1 MSLGDWLDAVLHDSK
16 EGAGSPHGVPKPPAS
31 TMASLAASPATSPKD
46 SPADS
51 PKDPAQTYRAA
62 PSGGRRFDDPLDDPF
77 DAPGAGG
84 PLGPTDPVARRLD
97 RLAGAIGTDKPAADD
112 DDPHSLRGI
121 ARRLDRLSSKMPQGP
136 ERLST
141 RETIRDLE
149 ERLHDI
155 ARRVESKHRPPLSRT
170 APPAAPAQ
178 PSPAPAP
185 TNGLRD
191 AIAEIASRQK
201 TLEVEFDRA
210 VSGYADRVDHRID
223 LVSERLERTLG
234 EALPSDQLKQ
244 IREGLQNVAATGGL
258 RASDTKDFAD
268 LRLMV
273 TEMARRI
280 ETMPSQVADDLAE
293 RLEDTERRLDTATR
307 SELDAIRGELRE
319 IAQDIDRRTRGEFES
334 LRSDIRNLAGKIE
347 SMPGRDAESIEAK
360 LEDVAVRLSAAAR
373 DEIGAI
379 RNEVREIAEQVDLR
393 GRDEMAAMRA
403 EMARLADRIESLPAS
418 GSGTIEAQLEDIA
431 ARFDTATR
439 DEFEAMRGELRDLGD
454 RLLAERSTYAATN
467 ALDEAGLAELDAI
480 RADIRNLA
488 EQIDG
493 VRRDDYTA
501 LRRDMQALG
510 DRVTQA
516 PESRMGDLE
525 KQIAQ
530 LSEKLAGA
538 AQDGDPVA
546 LAQIEQQISRLAET
560 VDASSR
566 QTADVGGLEQTITDM
581 VSRIEDSRADT
592 LDAARAAANEA
603 IERALTAIGASI
615 GDADVFGT
623 LRDELASQRRDAEA
637 TGQRTHDALQVV
649 HTTLMKVVDRLEELE
664 DEVDEVAG
672 DKRLP
677 GQDQSMSR
685 DDAGEPAEAPAVKP
699 EPRLEA
705 EPTKTPAA
713 SAKAAK
719 AEAKKAAKAAAA
731 AAKSKTGA
739 ASPDADSADAGSI
752 EDDTPLVPG
761 TGRPAAAPPAISA
774 TDSPADFIAAARRAA
789 QAAVAEQSGTQDKA
803 AVAKGVSLDALRS
816 ALKKYRR
823 PLAIAA
829 AMLVLVYGTMKIATL
844 LTADPANTSS
854 LDRPAVAGTAPE
866 AAPRDVT
873 ANATMSGLPQASART
888 VTQAPVAQA
897 PAPQAP
903 AKVADKPTDKKKVA
917 GAKTADNPKAKG
929 NAAKTGARNKTG
941 ASTPKA
947 AGPKTAVAR
956 AETAPAS
963 GGNVTPVTT
972 PAAAS
977 AQPASAV
984 FDELSASTTPELLR
998 QAAAAGDPAAE
1009 FEVAVRYMDGRG
1021 LPHDAT
1027 RAVEWYRK
1035 AAAQG
1040 LAPAQYRLGSLYEKG
1055 EGVGRDLAMA
1065 RMWYQRAAEQGNR
1078 KAMHNLAVLYADGID
1093 GKPDYEKAAIWFR
1106 QAAEYGLADSQ
1117 FNLAVLFARGLGV
1130 QTNFAESFRWFAIA
1144 ADQGDNE
1151 ALAKRDE
1158 VASQLDQESL
1168 LKARAVLD
1176 AWTPKTPDAS
1186 ANVVP
1191 EPQGGWGSV
1200 TQARQV
1206 FIDRDMIMSAQSMLS
1221 RLGFTPGPADGQ
1233 VGPRTR
1239 DAVRAF
1245 QRSVGMPD
1253 TGDITP
1259 ELIEELGKSAG

>member
-16 EGAGSPHGVPKPPAS
+16 VDTGAPQDVPRPPAAPS
-31 TMASLAASPATSPKD
+31 ATSTD
-46 SPADS
+46 SPQA
-51 PKDPAQTYRAA
+51 YRAA
-62 PSGGRRFDDPLDDPF
+62 PTGGRRLDDPF
-77 DAPGAGG
+77 DTPGARD
-84 PLGPTDPVARRLD
+84 PFGPTDPIELRLD
-97 RLAGAIGTDKPAADD
+97 RLAGAIGTEKPAADD

-121 ARRLDRLSSKMPQGP
+121 ARRLDRLSSTMPQGP
-136 ERLST
+136 ERIST

-155 ARRVESKHRPPLSRT
+155 ARRVESKQRPPLTGT
-170 APPAAPAQ
+170 APAARPDR
-178 PSPAPAP
+178 PSSAPS
-185 TNGLRD
+185 NGLRD

-223 LVSERLERTLG
+223 LVSERLERSLG

-244 IREGLQNVAATGGL
+244 IREGLENVVATGGL
-258 RASDTKDFAD
+258 RASDTKDFSD
-268 LRLMV
+268 LQLMV
-273 TEMARRI
+273 AEMARRI
-280 ETMPSQVADDLAE
+280 ESMPSKVADDLAE
-293 RLEDTERRLDTATR
+293 RLEDTVRRLDTATR

-334 LRSDIRNLAGKIE
+334 LRSEIRNLAGKIE
-347 SMPGRDAESIEAK
+347 SMPGRDTESIEAK

-379 RNEVREIAEQVDLR
+379 RNEVREIAEQVELR
-393 GRDEMAAMRA
+393 GRGEMEAMRA
-403 EMARLADRIESLPAS
+403 EMARLADRIETLPEAS
-418 GSGTIEAQLEDIA
+418 SGTIEAQLEDIA

-439 DEFEAMRGELRDLGD
+439 GEFDAMRGELRDLGD
-454 RLLAERSTYAATN
+454 RLLAERSAFAATN

-493 VRRDDYTA
+493 VRRDDHAA

-510 DRVTQA
+510 ERMTQS
-516 PESRMGDLE
+516 PESRMGELE
-525 KQIAQ
+525 NQIAQ

-560 VDASSR
+560 VDATSR
-566 QTADVGGLEQTITDM
+566 QTADTGGLEQTITDM
-581 VSRIEDSRADT
+581 FSRIEDSRADT
-592 LDAARAAANEA
+592 LDAARAAANDA
-603 IERALTAIGASI
+603 IERALAAIGTSV
-615 GDADVFGT
+615 GGADVFGT
-623 LRDELASQRRDAEA
+623 LRDELANQRRDAEA

-649 HTTLMKVVDRLEELE
+649 HATLMKVVDRLEELE

-672 DKRLP
+672 DKSQP
-677 GQDQSMSR
+677 GQEQSEPR
-685 DDAGEPAEAPAVKP
+685 DRAAEPAEAPAVKP
-699 EPRLEA
+699 EPRLKA
-705 EPTKTPAA
+705 EPTETTAA
-713 SAKAAK
+713 EAKAAK

-731 AAKSKTGA
+731 AKKSQRDSGSPNVGSSGA
-739 ASPDADSADAGSI
+739 DSI

-761 TGRPAAAPPAISA
+761 TGRPAAAPPAMSA
-774 TDSPADFIAAARRAA
+774 TDSPSDFIAAARRAA
-789 QAAVAEQSGTQDKA
+789 QAAVAEQSGTQDKT
-803 AVAKGVSLDALRS
+803 AVAKGVSLGALRS

-844 LTADPANTSS
+844 LTSDPASTSS
-854 LDRPAVAGTAPE
+854 LDQPAVAS
-866 AAPRDVT
+866 AAPDAAPFLSAPLPSGSAASESAASVPVVAPRNVT
-873 ANATMSGLPQASART
+873 ANATMSG
-888 VTQAPVAQA
+888 
-897 PAPQAP
+897 APQAKARTATKDP
-903 AKVADKPTDKKKVA
+903 SKVA
-917 GAKTADNPKAKG
+917 GKPQAKKKANGARTADKSKAKG
-929 NAAKTGARNKTG
+929 NAAKTGARNKVG
-941 ASTPKA
+941 ANKAGANKPKA
-947 AGPKTAVAR
+947 AGPKAAVALT
-956 AETAPAS
+956 ETASASMPA
-963 GGNVTPVTT
+963 GNSKPMTAPVT
-972 PAAAS
+972 AS

-984 FDELSASTTPELLR
+984 LDELAASTTPELLR
-998 QAAAAGDPAAE
+998 QAAAAGEPAAE

-1200 TQARQV
+1200 TQARQA

-1221 RLGFTPGPADGQ
+1221 KLGFTPGPADGE

-1259 ELIEELGKSAG
+1259 ELLTELDKSAG